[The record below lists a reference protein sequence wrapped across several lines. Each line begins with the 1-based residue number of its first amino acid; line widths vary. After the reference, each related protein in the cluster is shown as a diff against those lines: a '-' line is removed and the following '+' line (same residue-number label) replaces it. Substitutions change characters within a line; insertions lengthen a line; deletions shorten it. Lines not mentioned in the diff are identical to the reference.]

1 MKLFCSS
8 STNERFTDG
17 EFYDAQFNGRQ
28 FHVTDNTSKAWSALY
43 EDDSG
48 FIVIEMVGGDFVEF
62 E

>member
-8 STNERFTDG
+8 STSERFTEG
-17 EFYDAQFNGRQ
+17 EFYDAQFNGCQ

>member
-8 STNERFTDG
+8 STSERFTEG
-17 EFYDAQFNGRQ
+17 EFYDAQFNGSQ
-28 FHVTDNTSKAWSALY
+28 FHITDNTSKAWSALY